1 MKNYKFVTTIIVVS
15 AVLMLFL
22 TGCATE
28 SSRTVAGTET
38 QASRR
43 VYTGPRSPIVVGRF
57 ENRSDFMRGIFS
69 DGEDRLG
76 GQAKTIL
83 VSHLNLTNRFTV
95 LDRDNME
102 QALREAQIRGTTQQ
116 LQGATHIVT
125 GDVTEFGR
133 REVSDTQLYGILG
146 RGKRQVAYTK
156 VMINIVD
163 IRTSAIVY
171 TVQGA
176 GEYVLDSREIAG
188 FGTSAGYDSTLNG
201 KVLDLAIREA
211 VDRLSEAI
219 DAGAVNLAGR

>member
-1 MKNYKFVTTIIVVS
+1 MKYTKFFIIL
-15 AVLMLFL
+15 AVLLLFA

-43 VYTGPRSPIVVGRF
+43 VYTGPRSAIIVGRF

-76 GQAKTIL
+76 GQAKTVLI
-83 VSHLNLTNRFTV
+83 SHLNMTNRFTV

-102 QALREAQIRGTTQQ
+102 QALREAQIRGTVQQ

-133 REVSDTQLYGILG
+133 REVSDMQFFGLFG
-146 RGKRQVAYTK
+146 RGKRQMAYTK
-156 VMINIVD
+156 VMLNVVD

-176 GEYVLDSREIAG
+176 GEYILSDREVMG

-211 VDRLSEAI
+211 VDRLAEAI
-219 DAGAVNLAGR
+219 DEGAVVLAGR